1 MELIKTVIFQIGAN
15 ANQNVGISIGDLGS
29 AALGLG
35 VGSGIFAPRPTET
48 GEAEELG
55 RVTFSSDDVYSFQLT
70 DRDTGLSY
78 RIAKVCS
85 NSISNICCS

>member
-1 MELIKTVIFQIGAN
+1 MKYQIAQTTQFNGVNVLDGTYQDRYFQIGAN

-35 VGSGIFAPRPTET
+35 VGSGIFRTQGNLET

-55 RVTFSSDDVYSFQLT
+55 RITFQEMILIRF
-70 DRDTGLSY
+70 
-78 RIAKVCS
+78 
-85 NSISNICCS
+85 N